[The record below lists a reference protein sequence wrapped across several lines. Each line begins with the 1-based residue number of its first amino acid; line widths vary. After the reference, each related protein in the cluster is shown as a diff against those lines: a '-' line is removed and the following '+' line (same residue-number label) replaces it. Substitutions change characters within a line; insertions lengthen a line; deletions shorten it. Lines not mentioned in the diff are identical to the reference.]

1 MSKEII
7 SPDDNHGFADII
19 DRYDWDDTTK
29 RAYAVTASMVE
40 AALAVA
46 AADQRR
52 LTPDEFMALISPAAA
67 PYLEDMAALAQRFTL
82 EKFGRTISMYI
93 PTMKS
98 VFWRTP

>member
-19 DRYDWDDTTK
+19 DRYGWDDTTK
-29 RAYAVTASMVE
+29 RAYAVSASMVE

-52 LTPDEFMALISPAAA
+52 LTPGEFMALSAGSQKARDA
-67 PYLEDMAALAQRFTL
+67 P
-82 EKFGRTISMYI
+82 
-93 PTMKS
+93 
-98 VFWRTP
+98 

>member
-19 DRYDWDDTTK
+19 DRYGWDDTTK

-46 AADQRR
+46 VAVI
-52 LTPDEFMALISPAAA
+52 LSLSP
-67 PYLEDMAALAQRFTL
+67 
-82 EKFGRTISMYI
+82 
-93 PTMKS
+93 
-98 VFWRTP
+98 